1 MSFPRLQHDDPAWFR
16 TKTSWSKSSALPIWK
31 WIFHRKRVFRL
42 SVIETVHGTYSAKD
56 ETHTQCT
63 SHFSYSLHKVTARN
77 FDQWRDKHTCF
88 VSKLASA
95 SFLSVSFLDV
105 SKSFSRAW
113 SFYCMINAT
122 NSDETC
128 LEIKSL
134 SANSNPQKHTQNDQT
149 KDQVLTG
156 FDPWLPLETSWRL
169 LTSEQGSHLSS
180 ERGKF

>member
-1 MSFPRLQHDDPAWFR
+1 MSCPRLQHNDPAWFR
-16 TKTSWSKSSALPIWK
+16 TQTSWSKSSALPIWQ
-31 WIFHRKRVFRL
+31 WIFHKKRVGRL
-42 SVIETVHGTYSAKD
+42 SVIEIVNGTYSAKD

-149 KDQVLTG
+149 KDQVLTR
-156 FDPWLPLETSWRL
+156 FDPWLPPETSWGL

-180 ERGKF
+180 ERGKL